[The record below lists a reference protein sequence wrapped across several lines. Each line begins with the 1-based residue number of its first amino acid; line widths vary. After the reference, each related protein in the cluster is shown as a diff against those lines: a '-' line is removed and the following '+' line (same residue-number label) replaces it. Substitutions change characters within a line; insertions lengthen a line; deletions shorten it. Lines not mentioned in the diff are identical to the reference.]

1 MATVTVFTR
10 QHRNIVTAL
19 ETAGRYA
26 ACRENV
32 EILRRRGV
40 HFAGPAAGHVA
51 CGADGTGRMVE
62 AAEIA
67 ALIPGL
73 LD

>member
-1 MATVTVFTR
+1 MSTYKLVASDLDGTLLKNDQTLSPENAAAIAEMA
-10 QHRNIVTAL
+10 
-19 ETAGRYA
+19 
-26 ACRENV
+26 
-32 EILRRRGV
+32 RRGV